1 MSVECPQCGAIAD
14 SVSVL
19 EHESNCV
26 IVCAVSGCSTV
37 AIRDSYWVRLDD
49 GLRLK
54 MPLCD
59 LHLHRHIIHRHDK
72 PFVWNENVW
81 VWSSGRHGN

>member
-1 MSVECPQCGAIAD
+1 MSIICTQCGAIAD

-19 EHESNCV
+19 KHEPNCV

-37 AIRDSYWVRLDD
+37 AIRESYWVRLDD